1 MNTNE
6 PQESVQIK
14 DLNRKTKVNQS
25 DLIPIDDIVEDTCA
39 ITYKHLLEQI
49 QNDTF
54 YNNEFGCFKKAINA
68 VISKELLKNKEY
80 IKNIYIKVISKLLEL
95 SAPPENMPENI
106 DFDTVFR
113 KIKSTFI
120 ESLKHTNTKPSSN
133 KISIYNSDTKDIELI
148 QFEIFIESLKE
159 ILAEKEEINKLK
171 SDLTNY
177 VQIKD
182 FTDKFR
188 NSFKSIP
195 KQTLDTKNEQLVSCY
210 QNEIPQIVDIPI
222 WWQGKPRDFGGLHTI
237 IDDATIIEFQY
248 KNKATTVV
256 LKNRSSTSIVISESY
271 KDSYIYLQID
281 AEIRHSSSTEDDN
294 KQFYLQFEKSSA
306 KILIASFSS
315 QNMPTLKTPIYN
327 GWYYVGSGKLSMGEE
342 MPILNKV

>member
-25 DLIPIDDIVEDTCA
+25 DLIPIDDVVEDTCA

-54 YNNEFGCFKKAINA
+54 YNNEFRCFKKAIKD
-68 VISKELLKNKEY
+68 VISKELLENTEY
-80 IKNIYIKVISKLLEL
+80 IKNIYIKVFSTLLGL
-95 SAPPENMPENI
+95 SAPLENI

-113 KIKSTFI
+113 KVQSMFI
-120 ESLKHTNTKPSSN
+120 SSLKHTNTKLTSN
-133 KISIYNSDTKDIELI
+133 KISIYNTTTKDLELI
-148 QFEIFIESLKE
+148 QFEIFVESLKE
-159 ILAEKEEINKLK
+159 VLAEKSEINQLK
-171 SDLTNY
+171 SDLINY
-177 VQIKD
+177 LQIND
-182 FTDKFR
+182 FTDKFL

-195 KQTLDTKNEQLVSCY
+195 KKTFDTKNEQIVSCY
-210 QNEIPQIVDIPI
+210 QNGIPQIVDTPI
-222 WWQGKPRDFGGLHTI
+222 WWQGKPYGFGGLHTI
-237 IDDATIIEFQY
+237 VDDSAILEFQY
-248 KNKATTVV
+248 KNKATTIV
-256 LKNRSSTSIVISESY
+256 LKNKSSTSIIINESY
-271 KDSYIYLQID
+271 KGSYIYLQID
-281 AEIRHSSSTEDDN
+281 AEIRYSSSTEDHN
-294 KQFYLQFEKSSA
+294 KQFYLQFEKSST

-327 GWYYVGSGKLSMGEE
+327 GWYYVGSGSLNKGQE

>member
-54 YNNEFGCFKKAINA
+54 YNNEFGCFKKAIKD
-68 VISKELLKNKEY
+68 VISKELLENKEY
-80 IKNIYIKVISKLLEL
+80 IKNIYIKVISKLLKL
-95 SAPPENMPENI
+95 STPLENI

-113 KIKSTFI
+113 KVKSTLI

-133 KISIYNSDTKDIELI
+133 KISIYNSETKDIELI
-148 QFEIFIESLKE
+148 QFEILIESLKE
-159 ILAEKEEINKLK
+159 FLAEKSEINELK
-171 SDLTNY
+171 SDLTGCI
-177 VQIKD
+177 QIND
-182 FTDKFR
+182 FTDKFK
-188 NSFKSIP
+188 NSFKLIP
-195 KQTLDTKNEQLVSCY
+195 KHTLDTKTEQLVSCY
-210 QNEIPQIVDIPI
+210 KNGIPQIVEIPI
-222 WWQGKPRDFGGLHTI
+222 WWQGKPYDFGGLHTI
-237 IDDATIIEFQY
+237 VDDARIIEFQY
-248 KNKATTVV
+248 KNKATTVA
-256 LKNRSSTSIVISESY
+256 LKNRSSTSIVINESY
-271 KDSYIYLQID
+271 KDNYIYLQID
-281 AEIRHSSSTEDDN
+281 AEIRYSSSTEDHN

-327 GWYYVGSGKLSMGEE
+327 GWYYVGSGKLSTGEE